1 MADKYIIQ
9 GGNQLKGE
17 VLVGGA
23 KNSVLKLMAA
33 AILAK
38 GETKI
43 YNVPELTDVGIM
55 LEVISGL
62 GVKTDYNKTEQSIK
76 IDSTDITSVTAKYE
90 YVSKMRASFT
100 ILGALVTRCKEAIV
114 ALPGGCAIGERR
126 VDFHIKGLEALGA
139 KIKIENGYVHA
150 KAPKLVGTDIYLDIP
165 SVGATENLMLASVL
179 AEGSTRIQNA
189 AQEPEIIDLANF
201 LNTMGADIIGAGTSE
216 IVINGVK
223 QEDLHPIE
231 YTTIPDRI
239 EAGTFMSMV
248 AGTKGKAVIRNVYP
262 AHLTFFTNKLIK
274 MGANIRLVEPTAI
287 EVSCKNRL
295 SSEDFVTQ
303 PYPGFPTDLQSMA
316 MVLLSISN
324 GVGIITESLYENR
337 FMQVQHLLRMGAD
350 IHQDRNHAI
359 IKGVKKLTGAIVEA
373 SDLRAGASLVVAGLV
388 ANGTTEIHKLHH
400 IDRGYEKF
408 DDKIKAL
415 GGNIVRVHD
424 IVSDEIKAGVNGTG
438 V

>member
-17 VLVGGA
+17 VLIGGA

-62 GVKTDYNKTEQSIK
+62 GIKTSRNFEEQSIT
-76 IDSTDITSVTAKYE
+76 IDATDITSITAKYE

-100 ILGALVTRCKEAIV
+100 ILGALVSRCKEAIV

-150 KAPKLVGTDIYLDIP
+150 KASKLVGTDIYLDIP
-165 SVGATENLMLASVL
+165 SVGATENLMLAAIL

-201 LNTMGADIIGAGTSE
+201 LNTMGADVVGAGTSE

-231 YTTIPDRI
+231 YNTIPDRI

-274 MGANIRLVEPTAI
+274 MGASIKLIEPTAI
-287 EVSCKNRL
+287 EISCKNKL
-295 SSEDFVTQ
+295 TSQNFVTQ

-388 ANGTTEIHKLHH
+388 ANGKTEVHKLHH

-408 DDKIKAL
+408 DEKIKNL
-415 GGNIVRVHD
+415 GGNIIRVAD
-424 IVSDEIKAGVNGTG
+424 CATDELKASVYEPSI
-438 V
+438 